1 MTTAYTAAQIFTG
14 TEWHSDHAILVR
26 DNKVHALLP
35 IGELDKGIPV
45 QNFPGSFIA
54 PAFIDI
60 QLYGAHGTLLSVEP
74 NPKTVSNIKE
84 YCRAG
89 GAALCLPTVATN
101 TKEVFKKSIDAV
113 RLYWEEGGEGVWGLH
128 LEGPWI
134 NSIKRGAHLEHL
146 IHTPEIDEVTEIL
159 NYGKGIIKMITLAP
173 EVCSLDVVKLI
184 QAHGIIVA
192 AGHTNATFEEATG
205 AFDGGIG
212 TVTHMYNAMSP
223 LGHRA
228 PGMVGAVMAHEQV
241 TASIIADGHHVDFA
255 AIKIAKEIM
264 KERLFIITDA
274 VTETADGPYQHQR
287 AGDKFESAG
296 ILSGSAITMFGSFKN
311 LVQKVGIEKGEA
323 LRMCSLY
330 PARVLGCDNAYG
342 KIEPGY
348 PANLVIIDNDLSGAR
363 PGF

>member
-14 TEWHSDHAILVR
+14 TEWLSDFAILVE
-26 DNKVHALLP
+26 DNKVHSLLP
-35 IGELDKGIPV
+35 TSELDKSMAV
-45 QNFPGSFIA
+45 QDFPDRFIA

-74 NPKTVSNIKE
+74 NPQTVSNIKE
-84 YCRAG
+84 YCRGG

-101 TKEVFKKSIDAV
+101 TKEVFKRSIDAV
-113 RLYWEEGGEGVWGLH
+113 RQYWEGGGDGVWGLH

-146 IHTPEIDEVTEIL
+146 IHAPENEEVTEIL
-159 NYGKGIIKMITLAP
+159 DYGKGVIKMITLAP
-173 EVCSLDVVKLI
+173 EVCTLDVVKLI
-184 QAHGIIVA
+184 QAQGVIVA
-192 AGHTNATFEEATG
+192 AGHTNATFEEATN

-212 TVTHMYNAMSP
+212 TVTHLYNAMSP

-228 PGMVGAVMAHEQV
+228 PGVVGAVLAHDKV

-264 KERLFIITDA
+264 KERLFIITDV
-274 VTETADGPYQHQR
+274 VTETTEGPYQHQR

-296 ILSGSAITMFGSFKN
+296 ILSGSAITMFDSFRN
-311 LVQKVGIEKGEA
+311 LVQKVGIERGEA

-330 PARVLGCDNAYG
+330 PARVLGCANAYG

-348 PANLVIIDNDLSGAR
+348 PANMVIIDNDLAGAK
-363 PGF
+363 PSF